1 MTYKLVRSSDPIT
14 SLYAAAD
21 EGNRRPA
28 MLDVLLAA
36 FSEAGTEGLTS
47 QEAAEWAC
55 LLHTGY
61 WKRVSDLQSMQ
72 LIAVRPGVLRLNA
85 SGRKGQVWEIT
96 LSGQIYLK
104 QAMDDL
110 RSK

>member
-1 MTYKLVRSSDPIT
+1 MTSTICRSTDPIT

-36 FSEAGTEGLTS
+36 YAEAGVDGLTS

-61 WKRVSDLQSMQ
+61 WKRVSDLQNLQ
-72 LIAVRPGVLRLNA
+72 FIAVRPGVLRLNS

-96 LSGQIYLK
+96 LDGRLYLK
-104 QAMDDL
+104 QAMAAL
-110 RSK
+110 RAK